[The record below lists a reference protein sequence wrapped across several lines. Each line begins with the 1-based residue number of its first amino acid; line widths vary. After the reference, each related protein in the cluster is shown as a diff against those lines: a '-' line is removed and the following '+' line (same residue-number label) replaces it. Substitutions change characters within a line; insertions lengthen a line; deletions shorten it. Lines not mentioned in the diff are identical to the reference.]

1 MIAHSLEHGRQFHN
15 VSMLA
20 TQLSVLMHS
29 HFVHRQTAYIFG
41 CSKNKLKF
49 GNIILKALENQLR
62 TMALLCLVFYLSLVV
77 ACCQAPNSRC
87 KLPSQDCFTGLRDSF
102 PSARAG
108 VLSLCTDMF
117 CTRSAHLLNNY
128 SLKEQLSPSFQ

>member
-1 MIAHSLEHGRQFHN
+1 MEHGRQFHN

-20 TQLSVLMHS
+20 TKLSVLMHS
-29 HFVHRQTAYIFG
+29 HFVHSQTVYIFG
-41 CSKNKLKF
+41 CSKSKLKF
-49 GNIILKALENQLR
+49 GNTILKALENQLR
-62 TMALLCLVFYLSLVV
+62 TVALLCLVFYLSLVV

-87 KLPSQDCFTGLRDSF
+87 QLPSQDCFAGLRDSF

-117 CTRSAHLLNNY
+117 CTRSARLLNNY